1 MTLTRQRLAGLWAL
15 VAAVGLLSLYPFET
29 TVVPE
34 WRVRVVDERGT
45 PCPKM
50 QVNQGWQDY
59 SLDLSGGDN
68 GERKFTNS
76 DGYVTFQRQG
86 IRASLARRIVNSAI
100 AHVLVIAHGSVGIS
114 GYVFASGMKNG
125 PWLNY
130 TPGKPPP
137 DTIIVD
143 QCS

>member
-1 MTLTRQRLAGLWAL
+1 MTRIRQRLIGVIAS
-15 VAAVGLLSLYPFET
+15 VAALGMLSLIPFET

-34 WRVRVVDERGT
+34 WRLRVVDERGR
-45 PCPKM
+45 PCGNM

-59 SLDLSGGDN
+59 SVDISGGNN

-86 IRASLARRIVNSAI
+86 IRASLTRRIVNSTI
-100 AHVLVIAHGSVGIS
+100 AHALVLAHGSVGIS

-130 TPGKPPP
+130 TPGNPPP

-143 QCS
+143 YCG